1 MPADISDP
9 VDLRKDEGAV
19 PGRGIPEAE
28 RIPFRQKAAFSA
40 GMVMDYAATS
50 LLTAVLWMP
59 YFNIGLG
66 ISPATLGGILMILL
80 AWNAFL
86 DPVTGNLSDN
96 FRSRWGR
103 RRPFMLVAAVL
114 AGCVFPIFWNMPA
127 TLPDAGKAAWIL
139 GTGLVFYSA
148 YSFWAMPYYGLQMEL
163 TPNYDERT
171 RLTGWMTFLGKIAYL
186 GGGWVLAIFTSA
198 LFLNSQTGRGDIVMG
213 MKTGGWIIGGV
224 IAVFGVLPALF
235 VKERFQPAMIAR
247 TGKESFWQSLRESI
261 RCRPLWALIGVSFF
275 LVLGSTSVSALGQ
288 YLNIYYVFHGDLAA
302 ASIVSGW
309 KISVLVVS
317 GISLIPVWVWLG
329 ERYDKR
335 NVVVGMLVF
344 SMGGH
349 LLNILCIRP
358 ELPYLQII
366 PAVFESAAISAIW
379 LFLPSMKADIADHD
393 ELTTRRRREGS
404 INSFYSWFVKAAL
417 TCATGLG
424 GVLLELS
431 GFTAKAPQQPQEV
444 LGRMFAIFLI
454 LPVCIWTAA
463 AVIGWLYPLTRTRM
477 MEVRGELEKR
487 RGEPAVKL

>member
-1 MPADISDP
+1 MQADISAPADP
-9 VDLRKDEGAV
+9 GKEDCEER
-19 PGRGIPEAE
+19 IPESE
-28 RIPFRQKAAFSA
+28 RIPFRQKAAFST
-40 GMVMDYAATS
+40 GMMMDYASTS
-50 LLTAVLWMP
+50 LLTTVLWMP

-66 ISPATLGGILMILL
+66 IAPSTLGAILMILM

-86 DPVTGNLSDN
+86 DPVTGNFSDN

-103 RRPFMLVAAVL
+103 RRPFMVVAALVAGGL
-114 AGCVFPIFWNMPA
+114 FPLFWNMPHG
-127 TLPDAGKAAWIL
+127 LSEMMRAGWIL
-139 GTGLVFYSA
+139 GVGLAFYTA

-186 GGGWVLAIFTSA
+186 GGGWTLAIFTSD
-198 LFLNSQTGRGDIVMG
+198 LFLNPQTGKGDIVLG
-213 MKTGGWIIGGV
+213 MKAGGWVIGGLMV
-224 IAVFGVLPALF
+224 MFGLLPAVF

-247 TGKESFWQSLRESI
+247 TGKESFWQSLRESF

-309 KISVLVVS
+309 KVSVLVAS
-317 GISLIPVWVWLG
+317 GIALIPVWVWLG

-349 LLNILCIRP
+349 LLNIFCIRP
-358 ELPYLQII
+358 DLPYLQIV

-393 ELTTRRRREGS
+393 ELITGRRREGA
-404 INSFYSWFVKAAL
+404 INSFYSWFIKAAL

-424 GVLLELS
+424 GALLEIS
-431 GFTAKAPQQPQEV
+431 GFTAKAPHQPPEV
-444 LGRMFAIFLI
+444 LCRMFAIFLI
-454 LPVCIWTAA
+454 LPVCTWGGAGL
-463 AVIGWLYPLTRTRM
+463 IGRFYSLSRARM
-477 MEVRGELEKR
+477 AGVRRELEER
-487 RGEPAVKL
+487 RGEPAVSL